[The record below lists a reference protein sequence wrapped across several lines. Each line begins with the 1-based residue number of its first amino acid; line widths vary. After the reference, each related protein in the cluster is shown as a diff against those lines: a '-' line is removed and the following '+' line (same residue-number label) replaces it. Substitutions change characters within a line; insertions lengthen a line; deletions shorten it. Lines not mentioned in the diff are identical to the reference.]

1 MTGGLSMLRL
11 LMPGA
16 HRCIFSWYVTLSSEA
31 TAKAKLIRRF
41 CFDFGFSFWHACYTL
56 PSSSSSI
63 ESSNNKPNKPML
75 LWVVAMARRWYT
87 CLPPAKSIASTCC
100 LAGSKRALFWGGGW
114 MVIICMQP
122 AWLALFWELDCFP
135 YCLACCWIMV
145 SDFRR
150 VLFAMMTNKL
160 LMGAEACTDRFYI
173 KLLNLLWL
181 KI

>member
-1 MTGGLSMLRL
+1 MLIAAYFRGTL
-11 LMPGA
+11 PSQVKPQPKPSSV
-16 HRCIFSWYVTLSSEA
+16 SWFW
-31 TAKAKLIRRF
+31 RF
-41 CFDFGFSFWHACYTL
+41 CFVFGFSFWHACYTL

-87 CLPPAKSIASTCC
+87 CLPSAKSIASTCC
-100 LAGSKRALFWGGGW
+100 LAGSKRARSWGGGW

-145 SDFRR
+145 KRLSTCVIRDDD
-150 VLFAMMTNKL
+150 
-160 LMGAEACTDRFYI
+160 E
-173 KLLNLLWL
+173 
-181 KI
+181 